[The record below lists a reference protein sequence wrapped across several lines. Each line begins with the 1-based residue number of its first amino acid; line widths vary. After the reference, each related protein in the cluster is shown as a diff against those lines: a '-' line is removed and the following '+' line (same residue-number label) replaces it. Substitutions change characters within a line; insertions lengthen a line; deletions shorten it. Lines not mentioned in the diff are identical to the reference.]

1 MNVLGRILKHFFTG
15 KDNES
20 YEIMRALTALSVIV
34 MLVYIGWHLIA
45 NKTFDP
51 LSSAGGL
58 GALLFGGGAGSAIKD
73 GTLGKPTKVA
83 GDLKAEN
90 IENVQ
95 VGGANEGG

>member
-1 MNVLGRILKHFFTG
+1 MFARVLKYWFTG

-20 YEIMRALTALSVIV
+20 YEIMRALTALSVVV
-34 MLVYIGWHLIA
+34 MLVYIGWHLIV

-51 LSSAGGL
+51 LAAAGGL

-83 GDLKAEN
+83 GDLNADN
-90 IENVQ
+90 IENVE
-95 VGGANEGG
+95 VKP

>member
-1 MNVLGRILKHFFTG
+1 MFFKVLKFWFTG

-20 YEIMRALTALSVIV
+20 YEIMRALTALAVVV
-34 MLVYIGWHLIA
+34 MLIYIGWHLIV

-51 LSSAGGL
+51 LASAGGL

-73 GTLGKPTKVA
+73 GTIGQAPKKTNVQ

-90 IENVQ
+90 IEHVD
-95 VGGANEGG
+95 VAGDAP